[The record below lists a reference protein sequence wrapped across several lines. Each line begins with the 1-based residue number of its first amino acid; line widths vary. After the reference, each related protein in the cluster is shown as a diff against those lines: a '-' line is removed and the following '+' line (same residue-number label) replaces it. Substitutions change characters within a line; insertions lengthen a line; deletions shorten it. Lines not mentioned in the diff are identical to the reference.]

1 MSEQFGILL
10 MLRSIGLIGI
20 VIGFFAG
27 INGSLK
33 DGVTFCQHRKLAA
46 AAYTATAL
54 AFFVGA
60 LMLWML
66 WPASVTQLSD
76 LPLYISV
83 VAVTGVLLLT
93 VATTASWAFFT
104 LLNVLVRGYYERVLK
119 KE

>member
-1 MSEQFGILL
+1 MGEQFGILL

-27 INGSLK
+27 IDGSLK
-33 DGVTFCQHRKLAA
+33 DGMIFCQHRKLAA

-66 WPASVTQLSD
+66 WPASMTQLSD
-76 LPLYISV
+76 LPLYICV
-83 VAVTGVLLLT
+83 VVVTGVLLLAI
-93 VATTASWAFFT
+93 VIVASWAFFT
-104 LLNVLVRGYYERVLK
+104 LFNAFVRGYYERVLK